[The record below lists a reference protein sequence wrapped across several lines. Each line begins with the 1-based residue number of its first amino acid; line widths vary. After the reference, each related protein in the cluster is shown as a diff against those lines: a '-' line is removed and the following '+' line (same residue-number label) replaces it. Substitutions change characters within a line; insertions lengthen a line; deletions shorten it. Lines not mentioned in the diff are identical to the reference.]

1 MMTLTPPNSLMDD
14 PSTWTVQNYVWSSPE
29 KVNSTK
35 KSTNTYALIANQG
48 LYSMSN

>member
-1 MMTLTPPNSLMDD
+1 MMTPTPPNSLMDD
-14 PSTWTVQNYVWSSPE
+14 PSAWTVQNYVWSSPE

-35 KSTNTYALIANQG
+35 KSANTYALIAIQG